1 MIVLYQY
8 SLLLP
13 RHGDMTL
20 NWPVEGSDVLG
31 GSSSVSDSVAGFSDF
46 LGGGGADFLATGLA
60 GADFGVLLTGAGFL
74 AGVLAAGVLVVG
86 VLAAGVLAWAG
97 AFLAG
102 VLGFSAKASAT
113 FADGLRWRFELS
125 TFGIFNFRLIA
136 IADGKC
142 FRFLKNQTGYL

>member
-1 MIVLYQY
+1 
-8 SLLLP
+8 
-13 RHGDMTL
+13 MTL

-31 GSSSVSDSVAGFSDF
+31 GSCSVSDSVAGFSDF

-60 GADFGVLLTGAGFL
+60 GTDLEVLLTGTGFL
-74 AGVLAAGVLVVG
+74 AGVLAAGVL
-86 VLAAGVLAWAG
+86 AAGVLTWVG

-113 FADGLRWRFELS
+113 FADGLRWRLELS

-142 FRFLKNQTGYL
+142 FRFLKNQTGHL

>member
-1 MIVLYQY
+1 MGR
-8 SLLLP
+8 SC
-13 RHGDMTL
+13 
-20 NWPVEGSDVLG
+20 
-31 GSSSVSDSVAGFSDF
+31 SVSDSGAGFSDF

-74 AGVLAAGVLVVG
+74 AGVLAAGI
-86 VLAAGVLAWAG
+86 LAAGVLAWAG

-142 FRFLKNQTGYL
+142 FRFLKNQTGYLYQYPMGIHVMGFGLLLQSSHV

>member
-74 AGVLAAGVLVVG
+74 AGVLAAVVLVV
-86 VLAAGVLAWAG
+86 GVLAWAG

-142 FRFLKNQTGYL
+142 FRFL

>member
-1 MIVLYQY
+1 M
-8 SLLLP
+8 
-13 RHGDMTL
+13 
-20 NWPVEGSDVLG
+20 
-31 GSSSVSDSVAGFSDF
+31 
-46 LGGGGADFLATGLA
+46 ATGLA
-60 GADFGVLLTGAGFL
+60 GTDLGVLLTGAGFL
-74 AGVLAAGVLVVG
+74 AGVLAAGVFAAG
-86 VLAAGVLAWAG
+86 ALAACVLAWAG

-125 TFGIFNFRLIA
+125 IFGIFNFRLIA